1 MGCPA
6 AGNAAFVAHYDRV
19 MGSNRTYRITN
30 NADVVPSMLPT
41 SIGCAPWQGGFEM
54 ASSQTCC
61 IRTRAGAVP
70 FMLAKATACGAALR
84 KNELSGPV
92 PAFARARFDIAS
104 HPFGV
109 RSFWPHCQ
117 PS

>member
-41 SIGCAPWQGGFEM
+41 SIGCAPWQGGSRWPSIPSARPT
-54 ASSQTCC
+54 ASERELTRYPPCC
-61 IRTRAGAVP
+61 PTRLRAG
-70 FMLAKATACGAALR
+70 
-84 KNELSGPV
+84 
-92 PAFARARFDIAS
+92 
-104 HPFGV
+104 
-109 RSFWPHCQ
+109 Q
-117 PS
+117 P

>member
-41 SIGCAPWQGGFEM
+41 SIGCGPWQR
-54 ASSQTCC
+54 
-61 IRTRAGAVP
+61 I
-70 FMLAKATACGAALR
+70 
-84 KNELSGPV
+84 
-92 PAFARARFDIAS
+92 
-104 HPFGV
+104 
-109 RSFWPHCQ
+109 
-117 PS
+117 